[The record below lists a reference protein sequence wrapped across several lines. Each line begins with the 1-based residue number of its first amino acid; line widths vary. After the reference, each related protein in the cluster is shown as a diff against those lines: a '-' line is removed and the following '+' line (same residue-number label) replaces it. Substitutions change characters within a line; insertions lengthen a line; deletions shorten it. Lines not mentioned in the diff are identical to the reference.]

1 MRFESKNSLIF
12 ILFFGLFSVAFSEV
26 IGLEQV
32 IKEVSTKS
40 DSVKMMRET
49 VNRSKYTIKEKRA
62 AALPTVSTQIFT
74 GRSFGVGLGASGGGG
89 AGGML
94 SETDPTPASRGDL
107 NQIINNQIA
116 AQRKMSEANSAPAYS
131 ASIEISQPIYT
142 FGKIG
147 TAVKVANYYGQSN
160 QLAYERGVQEMQ
172 LLGLDAFYRVVLSD
186 MALSITE
193 RTMERKKEL
202 SEFLTR
208 NFQLGAGSKA
218 EILATSADLE
228 SLYPEIIKAQQDVK
242 TAKMQLCVLMGR
254 PLTDLISIDTTS
266 TIPSLIAFEL
276 PNRDSAVKTALENR
290 SDLHSIEYLKKANDG
305 GVKIFKSMYLPSI
318 AGQLSMGAASNDIAK
333 IYKENARNWKVGIGL
348 TWTMFDGFA
357 NSSTAQQYL
366 SDSRKL
372 NTAQKSLAKFI
383 EIEVEAA
390 LTECIAADSN
400 LSASYKIFAAVQE
413 AYELTDE
420 NFKQGSGQFAELQL
434 AEERLRQGEMGIM
447 NARYRQMRSRAALLV
462 TMGCPII
469 NTEEK

>member
-1 MRFESKNSLIF
+1 MRFELKNSLICV
-12 ILFFGLFSVAFSEV
+12 LFFGLFSVTFSEV

-32 IKEVSTKS
+32 IREVSTKS

-62 AALPTVSTQIFT
+62 AAFPIISTQIFT
-74 GRSFGVGLGASGGGG
+74 GRSFGVGLGAGGGG
-89 AGGML
+89 FNL
-94 SETDPTPASRGDL
+94 SGEITDPATKEDL
-107 NQIINNQIA
+107 LNA
-116 AQRKMSEANSAPAYS
+116 LSGLSKMSEANDAPAYS

-160 QLAYERGVQEMQ
+160 QLAYERGVQQMQ
-172 LLGLDAFYRVVLSD
+172 LLGLDAFYRVVLSE

-193 RTMERKKEL
+193 RTMDRKKEL
-202 SEFLTR
+202 SEFLNR
-208 NFQLGAGSKA
+208 NFQLGSGSKA

-228 SLYPEIIKAQQDVK
+228 SLYPEIIKAQQDAK
-242 TAKMQLCVLMGR
+242 TARMQLCVLIGR
-254 PLTDLISIDTTS
+254 PLTDSISIDTSS
-266 TIPSLIAFEL
+266 TISSLVAFEL
-276 PNRDSAVKTALENR
+276 PKRDSAVKAALENR
-290 SDLHSIEYLKKANDG
+290 CDLRSIEYLKRANDG

-318 AGQLSMGAASNDIAK
+318 AGQVSLGAASDDITK
-333 IYKENARNWKVGIGL
+333 LYKEKARNWKVGIGV
-348 TWTMFDGFA
+348 TWTIFDGFA

-372 NTAQKSLAKFI
+372 NTAQKSLTNYI
-383 EIEVEAA
+383 EIEVETA

-447 NARYRQMRSRAALLV
+447 NARYRQIRSRAALLV

-469 NTEEK
+469 TTEEK